1 MAKKIDP
8 FAYKQP
14 AIVPFLLWLYRAVV
28 GRIIFGLVGGCRVY
42 GREKVPKTGGLL
54 ILPNHLSTVDPP
66 FTQFACPRRIYYMAN
81 KEVFEWEEA
90 GADGK
95 PPGLIHKFSSWLAHF
110 YGAFPVTTKSAD
122 RAALRRA
129 VELLKAGETVCI
141 YPEGGTSPGGLQPL
155 FAGPALILRQAK
167 CQVICLGLRNTG
179 LVIPHKDLKPR
190 RSPKPIEAHW
200 GDPHT
205 FDEKAGQEE
214 ILSWVETELYRLTG
228 FKPEDRV
235 IEAPEEVQP
244 GIEGKREQ

>member
-14 AIVPFLLWLYRAVV
+14 LLVPFALWLYRILGAALYWAF
-28 GRIIFGLVGGCRVY
+28 GGYRIYNRH
-42 GREKVPKTGGLL
+42 KVPKSGGLL

-81 KEVFEWEEA
+81 REVFEWETA

-95 PPGLIHKFSSWLAHF
+95 PPGLLHKFSSWLAHW

-141 YPEGGTSPGGLQPL
+141 FPEGGTSPGGLQPL
-155 FAGPALILRQAK
+155 FAGPALIVRQAK

-200 GDPHT
+200 GDVKT
-205 FDEKAGQEE
+205 FDDKAGLEE
-214 ILSWVETELYRLTG
+214 ITGWVESELYRLTG
-228 FKPEDRV
+228 FTPEDRV
-235 IEAPEEVQP
+235 IEAEPESVDRPALPE
-244 GIEGKREQ
+244 

>member
-8 FAYKQP
+8 FAYRQP
-14 AIVPFLLWLYRAVV
+14 LLVPFALWLYRILGAVLYWAF
-28 GRIIFGLVGGCRVY
+28 GGYRIYNKSR
-42 GREKVPKTGGLL
+42 VPKTGGLL

-81 KEVFEWEEA
+81 REVFDWETA

-95 PPGLIHKFSSWLAHF
+95 PPGLLHKFSSWLAHW

-129 VELLKAGETVCI
+129 VELLKAGEAVCI

-155 FAGPALILRQAK
+155 FAGPALIVRQAK

-190 RSPKPIEAHW
+190 RSPKPMEAHW
-200 GDPHT
+200 GDAKV
-205 FDEKAGQEE
+205 FEDKAGLEE
-214 ILSWVETELYRLTG
+214 ITVWVESELYRLTG

-235 IEAPEEVQP
+235 IEADAESASRAELP
-244 GIEGKREQ
+244 